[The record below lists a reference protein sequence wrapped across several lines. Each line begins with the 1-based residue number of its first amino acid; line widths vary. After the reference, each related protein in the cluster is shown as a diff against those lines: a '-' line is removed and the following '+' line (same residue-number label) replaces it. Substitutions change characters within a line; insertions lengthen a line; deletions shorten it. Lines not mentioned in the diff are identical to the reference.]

1 MVIPENVL
9 DFAEGISETLLF
21 FLYSFC
27 DAVIVEQ
34 RLLLVYLSLLWC
46 KWAIEEDAVLV
57 ASLGV

>member
-34 RLLLVYLSLLWC
+34 RLLLVYLSLL
-46 KWAIEEDAVLV
+46 
-57 ASLGV
+57 